1 MHNKLKYIDVIVP
14 LSVEGVFQYS
24 VNTDL
29 IINVGQRVIVQFG
42 ARKLYTAIVFNISDK
57 KTTKHK
63 LKNIL
68 SSVDD
73 SPIVNICQ
81 IKLWSWIA
89 KYYMSNL
96 GEIMNTALPSSL
108 KLASESRIILN
119 DGELIN
125 KNLSSREQKVLELI
139 KNGKSV
145 TVRQINK
152 KLSISDSFSVI
163 NQLIKKDIVTVHEHI
178 SEKYS
183 PKYLNVIKIINDNED
198 LLSKTQKK
206 LYKILLENN
215 DVLILNDLIKETSI
229 SRSVFKALEKK
240 EVISINKIPFSRI
253 DSFNNKVYPINKLS
267 SAQDNAYNEII
278 KSFNEKDVCL
288 LHGVTSS
295 GKTEIYIKL
304 IEDQIKEG
312 KQVLYLLPEIA
323 LTIQIIKRLKK
334 HFGSKVGVSH
344 SNLNNSERVEVWK
357 TIQNSDNARCS
368 IILGARSSIFLPF
381 DKIGLIIID
390 EEHDTSYKQQQPSPR
405 YHSRDAAIYLAS
417 LHKAKVLL
425 GSATPSI
432 ETYYNAQN
440 GKYGFVE
447 LLKRYADIKLPKI
460 NAIDISRAY
469 KKKLMQSFLSN
480 DLINEMQRHLD
491 RNKQIILFQ
500 NRRGYSK
507 VLSCKSCGESVC
519 CKYCSVSLTHHKINN
534 NLRCHY
540 CGYIKD
546 IPKSCSSCSDSSLE
560 MKGYGTEQICE
571 LLEAL
576 FPDHKIQRMDH
587 DTTRKKN
594 AYEEIIQDFQALKI
608 DILVGTQ
615 MIAKG
620 FDFEN
625 VSLVGIVDSD
635 SMLNFPD
642 FRSHE
647 RAFQLMSQVAGRAGR
662 KNKQGSVYLQTSNPD
677 HEIIRQVSNHSYTN
691 FYNIQLKERKS
702 FNYPPFC
709 KLIILRFK
717 HTDYHILD
725 EVSQKFA
732 QIMRSSFKDRVLG
745 PEYPVVSKIKNYFIK
760 NILLKIEGN
769 KSSSKAKK
777 IISYVLEHMKKN
789 KLLNQCVVQI
799 DIDPN

>member
-14 LSVEGVFQYS
+14 LSVQGIFQYS
-24 VNTDL
+24 VNSDL
-29 IINVGQRVIVQFG
+29 IINIGQRVIVQFG
-42 ARKLYTAIVFNISDK
+42 ARKLYTAIVVNISDK

-68 SSVDD
+68 SSLDD
-73 SPIVNICQ
+73 SPIVNIFQ

-108 KLASESRIILN
+108 KLASESRIIFN
-119 DGELIN
+119 DEKLIN
-125 KNLSSREQKVLELI
+125 KNLSTREQKVLELI
-139 KNGKSV
+139 KNSKSV
-145 TVRQINK
+145 TVRQINN

-183 PKYLNVIKIINDNED
+183 PKYLNVIKIINKNEE

-206 LYKILLENN
+206 LYEILLENN

-240 EVISINKIPFSRI
+240 KVISINKIPFSRI

-357 TIQNSDNARCS
+357 TIQNNDNAKCS

-381 DKIGLIIID
+381 DNLGLIIID

-405 YHSRDAAIYLAS
+405 YHSRDTAIYLAS

-432 ETYYNAQN
+432 ETYYNAKN

-469 KKKLMQSFLSN
+469 KKKQMQSFLSN
-480 DLINEMQRHLD
+480 DLINEIQRHLD

-540 CGYIKD
+540 CGYIKE

-625 VSLVGIVDSD
+625 VSFVGIVDSD

-777 IISYVLEHMKKN
+777 IISHVLEYMKKN
-789 KLLNQCVVQI
+789 KLLKQCVFQI

>member
-24 VNTDL
+24 VNTDF

-42 ARKLYTAIVFNISDK
+42 ARKLYTAIVVNISDK

-152 KLSISDSFSVI
+152 KLSLSDSFSVI

-253 DSFNNKVYPINKLS
+253 DSFNNKVCPINKLS

-357 TIQNSDNARCS
+357 TIQNSDNAKCS

-381 DKIGLIIID
+381 DNLGLIIID

-432 ETYYNAQN
+432 ETYYNTQ
-440 GKYGFVE
+440 
-447 LLKRYADIKLPKI
+447 
-460 NAIDISRAY
+460 
-469 KKKLMQSFLSN
+469 
-480 DLINEMQRHLD
+480 INE
-491 RNKQIILFQ
+491 
-500 NRRGYSK
+500 
-507 VLSCKSCGESVC
+507 
-519 CKYCSVSLTHHKINN
+519 
-534 NLRCHY
+534 
-540 CGYIKD
+540 
-546 IPKSCSSCSDSSLE
+546 
-560 MKGYGTEQICE
+560 
-571 LLEAL
+571 
-576 FPDHKIQRMDH
+576 
-587 DTTRKKN
+587 
-594 AYEEIIQDFQALKI
+594 
-608 DILVGTQ
+608 
-615 MIAKG
+615 
-620 FDFEN
+620 
-625 VSLVGIVDSD
+625 
-635 SMLNFPD
+635 
-642 FRSHE
+642 
-647 RAFQLMSQVAGRAGR
+647 
-662 KNKQGSVYLQTSNPD
+662 
-677 HEIIRQVSNHSYTN
+677 
-691 FYNIQLKERKS
+691 
-702 FNYPPFC
+702 
-709 KLIILRFK
+709 
-717 HTDYHILD
+717 
-725 EVSQKFA
+725 
-732 QIMRSSFKDRVLG
+732 
-745 PEYPVVSKIKNYFIK
+745 
-760 NILLKIEGN
+760 
-769 KSSSKAKK
+769 
-777 IISYVLEHMKKN
+777 
-789 KLLNQCVVQI
+789 
-799 DIDPN
+799 

>member
-24 VNTDL
+24 VNSDL

-42 ARKLYTAIVFNISDK
+42 ARKLYTAIVVNISDK

-73 SPIVNICQ
+73 SPIVNIFQ

-108 KLASESRIILN
+108 KLASESRILLN
-119 DGELIN
+119 DEKLIN
-125 KNLSSREQKVLELI
+125 KNLSSREQKVLEFI

-178 SEKYS
+178 SEKFS

-267 SAQDNAYNEII
+267 SAQNRAYNEII
-278 KSFNEKDVCL
+278 KSFNKKDVCL

-357 TIQNSDNARCS
+357 TIQNSDNAKCS

-381 DKIGLIIID
+381 DNLGLIIID

-469 KKKLMQSFLSN
+469 KKKQMQSFLSN

-540 CGYIKD
+540 CGYIKE

-576 FPDHKIQRMDH
+576 FLDHKIQRMDH

-647 RAFQLMSQVAGRAGR
+647 RAFQLMSQVSGRAGR
-662 KNKQGSVYLQTSNPD
+662 KGSQGVVFLQTFNPD
-677 HEIIRQVSNHSYTN
+677 HEIIKHVKSHSFSN
-691 FYNIQLKERKS
+691 FYKLQIQERKV
-702 FNYPPFC
+702 FNYPPFSRLL
-709 KLIILRFK
+709 LIRFK
-717 HTDYHILD
+717 HTDHVILD
-725 EVSQKFA
+725 NVAGKFA
-732 QIMRSSFKDRVLG
+732 KMMRESFNNRVLG
-745 PEYPVVSKIKNYFIK
+745 PEYPVISKVRNYYVKNV
-760 NILLKIEGN
+760 LLKVEVTR
-769 KSSSKAKK
+769 SFLKAKK
-777 IISYVLEHMKKN
+777 IVLYILDHMKEN
-789 KLLNQCVVQI
+789 KMLDRCIAQI

>member
-24 VNTDL
+24 VNKDL
-29 IINVGQRVIVQFG
+29 IIDVGQRVIVQFG
-42 ARKLYTAIVFNISDK
+42 ARKLYTAIVVSVSDK

-73 SPIVNICQ
+73 SPIVNIFQ

-108 KLASESRIILN
+108 KLASESRVVLN
-119 DGELIN
+119 DKKLIN
-125 KNLSSREQKVLELI
+125 RNLSSREQEVLELI

-145 TVRQINK
+145 TVRQLNN

-183 PKYLNVIKIINDNED
+183 PKYLNIIKIINDNED

-267 SAQDNAYNEII
+267 LAQNKAYNEII

-357 TIQNSDNARCS
+357 TIQNSDNEKCS

-381 DKIGLIIID
+381 DKLGLIIID

-405 YHSRDAAIYLAS
+405 YHSRDAAIYLAK

-469 KKKLMQSFLSN
+469 KKKQMQSFLSN

-540 CGYIKD
+540 CGYIKE

-576 FPDHKIQRMDH
+576 FPDNKIQRMDH

-594 AYEEIIQDFQALKI
+594 AYEDIIQDFQALKI
-608 DILVGTQ
+608 DVLVGTQ

-732 QIMRSSFKDRVLG
+732 EIMRSSFKDRVLG

-777 IISYVLEHMKKN
+777 IISYVLEYMKKN
-789 KLLNQCVVQI
+789 KLLKQCVVQI

>member
-1 MHNKLKYIDVIVP
+1 MHNKFKYIDVIVP
-14 LSVEGVFQYS
+14 LSVQGVFQYS
-24 VNTDL
+24 VNSDL
-29 IINVGQRVIVQFG
+29 IVNIGQRVIVQFG
-42 ARKLYTAIVFNISDK
+42 ARKLYTAIVVNISDK

-68 SSVDD
+68 STLDD
-73 SPIVNICQ
+73 SPIVNIFQ

-119 DGELIN
+119 DEKLIN
-125 KNLSSREQKVLELI
+125 KNLSSREQKILELI

-152 KLSISDSFSVI
+152 KLSTSDSFSLI

-206 LYKILLENN
+206 LYKILLEHN

-357 TIQNSDNARCS
+357 TIQNNDNAKYS

-381 DKIGLIIID
+381 DNLGLIIID

-405 YHSRDAAIYLAS
+405 YHSRDTAIYLSS

-469 KKKLMQSFLSN
+469 KKKQMQSFLSN
-480 DLINEMQRHLD
+480 DIINEIQRHLD

-540 CGYIKD
+540 CGYIKE
-546 IPKSCSSCSDSSLE
+546 IPKSCSSCSDSTLE

-576 FPDHKIQRMDH
+576 FPDYKIQRMDH

-777 IISYVLEHMKKN
+777 IIFHVLEYMKKN
-789 KLLNQCVVQI
+789 KLLKQCVFQI

>member
-14 LSVEGVFQYS
+14 LSVQGIFQYS
-24 VNTDL
+24 VNSDL
-29 IINVGQRVIVQFG
+29 IINIGQRVIVQFG
-42 ARKLYTAIVFNISDK
+42 ARKLYTAIVVNISDK

-68 SSVDD
+68 SSLDD
-73 SPIVNICQ
+73 SPIVNIFQ

-108 KLASESRIILN
+108 KLASESRIIFN
-119 DGELIN
+119 DEKLIN
-125 KNLSSREQKVLELI
+125 KNLSTREQKVLELI
-139 KNGKSV
+139 KNSKSV
-145 TVRQINK
+145 TVRQINN

-183 PKYLNVIKIINDNED
+183 PKYLNVIKIIKDNED

-357 TIQNSDNARCS
+357 TIQNNDNAKCS

-381 DKIGLIIID
+381 DNLGLIIID

-405 YHSRDAAIYLAS
+405 YHSRDTAIYLAS

-432 ETYYNAQN
+432 ETYYNAKN

-469 KKKLMQSFLSN
+469 KKKQMQSFLSN
-480 DLINEMQRHLD
+480 DLINEIQRHLD

-540 CGYIKD
+540 CGYIKE

-732 QIMRSSFKDRVLG
+732 EIMRSSFKDRVLG

-777 IISYVLEHMKKN
+777 IISHVLEYMKKN
-789 KLLNQCVVQI
+789 KLLKQCVFQI

>member
-1 MHNKLKYIDVIVP
+1 
-14 LSVEGVFQYS
+14 
-24 VNTDL
+24 
-29 IINVGQRVIVQFG
+29 
-42 ARKLYTAIVFNISDK
+42 
-57 KTTKHK
+57 
-63 LKNIL
+63 
-68 SSVDD
+68 
-73 SPIVNICQ
+73 
-81 IKLWSWIA
+81 
-89 KYYMSNL
+89 
-96 GEIMNTALPSSL
+96 
-108 KLASESRIILN
+108 
-119 DGELIN
+119 
-125 KNLSSREQKVLELI
+125 
-139 KNGKSV
+139 
-145 TVRQINK
+145 
-152 KLSISDSFSVI
+152 
-163 NQLIKKDIVTVHEHI
+163 
-178 SEKYS
+178 
-183 PKYLNVIKIINDNED
+183 

-206 LYKILLENN
+206 LYEILLENN

-240 EVISINKIPFSRI
+240 KVISINKIPFSRI

-344 SNLNNSERVEVWK
+344 SNLNNSDRVEVWK
-357 TIQNSDNARCS
+357 TIQNNDNAKCS

-381 DKIGLIIID
+381 DNLGLIIID

-405 YHSRDAAIYLAS
+405 YHSRDTAIYLAS

-432 ETYYNAQN
+432 ETYYNAKN

-469 KKKLMQSFLSN
+469 KKKQMQSFLSN
-480 DLINEMQRHLD
+480 DLINEIQRHLD

-540 CGYIKD
+540 CGYIKE

-576 FPDHKIQRMDH
+576 FLIIKFKEWIMILPEKRML
-587 DTTRKKN
+587 TRKL
-594 AYEEIIQDFQALKI
+594 YKI
-608 DILVGTQ
+608 
-615 MIAKG
+615 
-620 FDFEN
+620 
-625 VSLVGIVDSD
+625 
-635 SMLNFPD
+635 
-642 FRSHE
+642 
-647 RAFQLMSQVAGRAGR
+647 
-662 KNKQGSVYLQTSNPD
+662 
-677 HEIIRQVSNHSYTN
+677 
-691 FYNIQLKERKS
+691 
-702 FNYPPFC
+702 
-709 KLIILRFK
+709 FK
-717 HTDYHILD
+717 
-725 EVSQKFA
+725 
-732 QIMRSSFKDRVLG
+732 
-745 PEYPVVSKIKNYFIK
+745 P
-760 NILLKIEGN
+760 
-769 KSSSKAKK
+769 
-777 IISYVLEHMKKN
+777 
-789 KLLNQCVVQI
+789 
-799 DIDPN
+799 

>member
-24 VNTDL
+24 VNSDL
-29 IINVGQRVIVQFG
+29 IINIGQRVIVQFG
-42 ARKLYTAIVFNISDK
+42 ARKLYTAIVVNISDK

-73 SPIVNICQ
+73 SPIVNIFQ

-89 KYYMSNL
+89 EYYMSNL

-108 KLASESRIILN
+108 KLASESRILLN
-119 DGELIN
+119 DEKLIN

-145 TVRQINK
+145 TVRQINN

-183 PKYLNVIKIINDNED
+183 PKYLNVIKIINKKEE
-198 LLSKTQKK
+198 LLSKTQRK

-229 SRSVFKALEKK
+229 SKSVFKTLEKK

-357 TIQNSDNARCS
+357 TIQNNDNAKCS

-381 DKIGLIIID
+381 DKLGLIIID

-405 YHSRDAAIYLAS
+405 YHSRDAAIYLAN

-469 KKKLMQSFLSN
+469 KKKQMHSFLSN

-519 CKYCSVSLTHHKINN
+519 CEYCSVSLTHHKINN

-540 CGYIKD
+540 CGYIKE

-777 IISYVLEHMKKN
+777 IISHVLEYMKKN
-789 KLLNQCVVQI
+789 KLLKQCVIQI

>member
-14 LSVEGVFQYS
+14 LSVQGVFQYS
-24 VNTDL
+24 VNSDL
-29 IINVGQRVIVQFG
+29 IINIGQRVIVQFG
-42 ARKLYTAIVFNISDK
+42 ARKLYTAIVVNISDK

-68 SSVDD
+68 SSLDD
-73 SPIVNICQ
+73 SPIVNIFQ

-108 KLASESRIILN
+108 KLASESRILLN
-119 DGELIN
+119 DEKLIN

-145 TVRQINK
+145 TVRQINN
-152 KLSISDSFSVI
+152 KLSVSDSFSVI

-183 PKYLNVIKIINDNED
+183 PKYLNVIKIINKNEE

-206 LYKILLENN
+206 LYEILLENN

-240 EVISINKIPFSRI
+240 KVISINKIPFSRI

-334 HFGSKVGVSH
+334 HFGNKVGVSH

-357 TIQNSDNARCS
+357 TILNSDNAKCS

-381 DKIGLIIID
+381 DNLGLIIID

-405 YHSRDAAIYLAS
+405 YHSRDTAIYLAS

-469 KKKLMQSFLSN
+469 KKKQMQSFLSN
-480 DLINEMQRHLD
+480 DLINEMQRHLE
-491 RNKQIILFQ
+491 RNNQIILFQ

-540 CGYIKD
+540 CGYIKE

-777 IISYVLEHMKKN
+777 IISHVLEYMKKN
-789 KLLNQCVVQI
+789 KLLKQCVFQI